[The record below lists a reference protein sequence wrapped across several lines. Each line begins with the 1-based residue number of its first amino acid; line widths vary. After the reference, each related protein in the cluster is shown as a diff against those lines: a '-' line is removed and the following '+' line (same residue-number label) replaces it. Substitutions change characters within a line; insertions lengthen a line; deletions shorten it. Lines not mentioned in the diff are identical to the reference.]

1 MENAEKTKRFWSKG
15 LGAWLYRKYAG
26 KHFSKM
32 HEVVAGQI
40 LAKNPKDV
48 LDIACGPGDFLF
60 YLSNLAPNIKLSGT
74 DIAPGMVR
82 HAEEKLAGRATI
94 LESAG
99 ESQPFPENSFDVIT
113 IMMSFHHFHKKEEAL
128 INMGQLLRPG
138 GTLFIV
144 DIVAKNDFQK
154 SFWNFLEKITN
165 IRGYVGHYTEKEI
178 REMARNTNFSF
189 SIQYVEGMPKRYRI
203 CKLEK

>member
-1 MENAEKTKRFWSKG
+1 
-15 LGAWLYRKYAG
+15 
-26 KHFSKM
+26 
-32 HEVVAGQI
+32 
-40 LAKNPKDV
+40 
-48 LDIACGPGDFLF
+48 
-60 YLSNLAPNIKLSGT
+60 
-74 DIAPGMVR
+74 
-82 HAEEKLAGRATI
+82 
-94 LESAG
+94 
-99 ESQPFPENSFDVIT
+99 
-113 IMMSFHHFHKKEEAL
+113 
-128 INMGQLLRPG
+128 MGQLLRPG